1 MEANDAKDFTELTC
15 TNLMIR
21 LKILLNKV
29 SPGDAVT
36 FYATREQVDN
46 TCSPF
51 SGQGYR
57 SPGPKLPRT
66 GTWFASGDERA
77 SLGYRIRQRPMWW
90 AGERGRHE
98 CYSPPLR
105 RVQALEEELKES
117 QGMKKWDE
125 RTQRY
130 Y

>member
-51 SGQGYR
+51 SGQGYQVSWTQTAENR
-57 SPGPKLPRT
+57 YLV
-66 GTWFASGDERA
+66 
-77 SLGYRIRQRPMWW
+77 RI
-90 AGERGRHE
+90 GR
-98 CYSPPLR
+98 
-105 RVQALEEELKES
+105 
-117 QGMKKWDE
+117 
-125 RTQRY
+125 
-130 Y
+130 